1 MRLNTHSQTTSL
13 SSRHKQSCELKS
25 LWITELYLLSEG
37 SCWVNFYASEPQTS
51 ILLNNWRSWGLVSKQ
66 KGKKKNI
73 WKDVIYNF
81 YISWYLHCSCSAGS
95 LGCHPVWRVCMTL
108 TARLESNY
116 NFSNQFR
123 FSGLMEN
130 LIMPYKLYF
139 LYFFLLFPV
148 FFLICLKS
156 PSTSA
161 ECCGVFL
168 LWIPRNIWWTTQR
181 HPTPHQHVGVVIGEL

>member
-66 KGKKKNI
+66 KGKKKDI

-95 LGCHPVWRVCMTL
+95 LGCHPVWRVCMTP
-108 TARLESNY
+108 TARWESNC

-123 FSGLMEN
+123 FSGLTEN
-130 LIMPYKLYF
+130 VIMPYKLYF

-148 FFLICLKS
+148 FFLILVHC
-156 PSTSA
+156 P
-161 ECCGVFL
+161 
-168 LWIPRNIWWTTQR
+168 
-181 HPTPHQHVGVVIGEL
+181 